1 MAHEVFHYHSKQ
13 EIEQTA
19 RAQGVFLPWSED
31 TAVLA
36 QPLSIGAHTARNRIA
51 LQPMEG
57 TDGTAEGAPFSREQL
72 NAIIDGAMTASQTL
86 TEKQKEALGD
96 KWHRIMNEI

>member
-36 QPLSIGAHTARNRIA
+36 QPLSIGAHTASAFAAGVEDMMKSFKAR
-51 LQPMEG
+51 
-57 TDGTAEGAPFSREQL
+57 L
-72 NAIIDGAMTASQTL
+72 N
-86 TEKQKEALGD
+86 K
-96 KWHRIMNEI
+96 